1 MVALLGGAP
10 LLGVQAATGLR
21 MDVGF
26 DDGSFPLQYG
36 LGDGS
41 AAGLYPAIVS
51 SVGQRL
57 GWQLQLLARP
67 FKRLL
72 SDLMQGEACGG
83 ALVRTPEREA
93 YALFSQAYYV
103 ERLLVF
109 ALRGRVRPFRTMADL
124 AGYRVGVIR
133 GWSYGAEFDAARQQ
147 RLFETEEVANDR
159 QNFVKLFRER
169 IDYVVATELGGR
181 LIVPSAPA
189 DLPVQESERPVA
201 ETPIHFAMRRSL
213 PQAAE
218 AIAAFN
224 GALRELQREGAILRL
239 VEREML
245 ASAR

>member
-1 MVALLGGAP
+1 MLALLGGAP
-10 LLGVQAATGLR
+10 LLGAQAAPGLR
-21 MDVGF
+21 LEVGF

-36 LGDGS
+36 PGDGS
-41 AAGLYPAIVS
+41 AAGLYPAIVA

-57 GWQLQLLARP
+57 GWQLHLLARP
-67 FKRLL
+67 FKRVL

-109 ALRGRVRPFRTMADL
+109 SMRGRVPAFRSLADL
-124 AGYRVGVIR
+124 AGYRIGVIR
-133 GWSYGAEFDAARQQ
+133 GWAYGAAFDTARQQ
-147 RLFETEEVANDR
+147 QLFETEEVANDR

-169 IDYVVATELGGR
+169 VDYVVATELGGR
-181 LIVPSAPA
+181 LLMPSAPA
-189 DLPVQESERPVA
+189 DLPVQEGERPVA
-201 ETPIHFAMRRSL
+201 ENPIHFGMRRSL

-218 AIAAFN
+218 HIAAFN
-224 GALRELQREGAILRL
+224 GALRELQREGAIQRL